1 MNEEPSEPSEDIEEL
16 IKKLQESEEER
27 RNFEETCKKSL
38 LREYYLKQESRV
50 TREYDVPLR

>member
-1 MNEEPSEPSEDIEEL
+1 MNGEPSEDIEEL

-27 RNFEETCKKSL
+27 RNFEEKCKKSL
-38 LREYYLKQESRV
+38 LREYYLKRESIKRV